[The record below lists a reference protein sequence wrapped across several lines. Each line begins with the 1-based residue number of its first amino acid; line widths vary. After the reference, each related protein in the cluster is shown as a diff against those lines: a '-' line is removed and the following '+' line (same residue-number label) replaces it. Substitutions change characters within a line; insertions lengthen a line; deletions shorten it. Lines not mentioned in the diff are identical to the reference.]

1 MVIPVKVGLWSVLLI
16 GCYCLWNFSKRDIVS
31 KLFKFGRQIY
41 LAFLLYLGLHILCTK
56 LMVTG
61 SRAQYQINGYQLRM
75 SHCNQGTFLSSAGS
89 YTMVSLTKKRILC
102 TGRSPCGFCDYR
114 LYLFVSVSDS
124 CAFFLPALS
133 LLPGERPAQDER
145 CFSEGKWDMSR
156 PISET
161 RSSTTLVLKPGISLR
176 SSRTFSYL
184 DNSLYIRS
192 DKSSTKV

>member
-75 SHCNQGTFLSSAGS
+75 SHCNQGTFFSSAGS
-89 YTMVSLTKKRILC
+89 YTMVSLTEKRILC

-114 LYLFVSVSDS
+114 LYLS
-124 CAFFLPALS
+124 
-133 LLPGERPAQDER
+133 QDER

-184 DNSLYIRS
+184 DNSLFIRS

>member
-56 LMVTG
+56 FMVTG
-61 SRAQYQINGYQLRM
+61 SRTQYQINGYQLRM
-75 SHCNQGTFLSSAGS
+75 SHCNQGTFFSSAGS
-89 YTMVSLTKKRILC
+89 YTMVSLTEKRILC

-114 LYLFVSVSDS
+114 LYL
-124 CAFFLPALS
+124 
-133 LLPGERPAQDER
+133 
-145 CFSEGKWDMSR
+145 
-156 PISET
+156 SET

-176 SSRTFSYL
+176 SSRTLSYL
-184 DNSLYIRS
+184 DNSLFIRS
-192 DKSSTKV
+192 DKSSTKA

>member
-31 KLFKFGRQIY
+31 KLFKFRRQIY
-41 LAFLLYLGLHILCTK
+41 LAFLLYLGLHILCSK
-56 LMVTG
+56 FMVTG
-61 SRAQYQINGYQLRM
+61 PCTQYQINGYQLRM

-89 YTMVSLTKKRILC
+89 YTMVSFTKKRILC
-102 TGRSPCGFCDYR
+102 TGRPCGFCDYR

-124 CAFFLPALS
+124 CAFYPHS
-133 LLPGERPAQDER
+133 RCCPEKDRPGRKMLFRREVGHVKTYLRNQILYNLGAKT
-145 CFSEGKWDMSR
+145 GN
-156 PISET
+156 
-161 RSSTTLVLKPGISLR
+161 LLR

-184 DNSLYIRS
+184 DNSLFIRS

>member
-75 SHCNQGTFLSSAGS
+75 SHCNQGTFFSSAGS
-89 YTMVSLTKKRILC
+89 YTMVSLTEKRILC

-114 LYLFVSVSDS
+114 LYLCCCPEKDRPRTKD
-124 CAFFLPALS
+124 AFLKGSGTCQDLS
-133 LLPGERPAQDER
+133 Q
-145 CFSEGKWDMSR
+145 
-156 PISET
+156 
-161 RSSTTLVLKPGISLR
+161 KPDPLQPWC
-176 SSRTFSYL
+176 
-184 DNSLYIRS
+184 
-192 DKSSTKV
+192 